1 MTIKNSKTLISKLSK
16 VSTEMQGE
24 ILKKAV
30 KRGGLL
36 VQKQARL
43 LVNSKSGNL
52 SRSIKEKTV
61 SDKNGASSTVYT
73 KLDYG
78 IFYELGTGPNGQKD
92 HRGISPNI
100 NPKYSQTG
108 WMIPGDAMS
117 EDDARSYGLGVV
129 EKDGEAIGYLT
140 NGMPARPYLYP
151 AVHDQ
156 EKDITKEI
164 NKYIRKEIVKVM
176 KR

>member
-52 SRSIKEKTV
+52 SRMIKEKTV

-92 HRGISPNI
+92 HQGISPNI

-108 WMIPGDAMS
+108 WMIPGDAMTV
-117 EDDARSYGLGVV
+117 EEAEAYGLGIV
-129 EKDGEAIGYLT
+129 ERNGEAIGYLT

>member
-1 MTIKNSKTLISKLSK
+1 MTVKNSKILIAKLSK
-16 VSTEMQGE
+16 VSAEMQEE

-52 SRSIKEKTV
+52 NRSIKEKTV
-61 SDKNGASSTVYT
+61 SNKNGASSTVYT
-73 KLDYG
+73 KLGYG
-78 IFYELGTGPNGQKD
+78 IFYELGTGPNGQKE
-92 HRGISPNI
+92 HHGISPNI

-129 EKDGEAIGYLT
+129 ERNGEAIGYLT

-151 AVHDQ
+151 AIHDQ